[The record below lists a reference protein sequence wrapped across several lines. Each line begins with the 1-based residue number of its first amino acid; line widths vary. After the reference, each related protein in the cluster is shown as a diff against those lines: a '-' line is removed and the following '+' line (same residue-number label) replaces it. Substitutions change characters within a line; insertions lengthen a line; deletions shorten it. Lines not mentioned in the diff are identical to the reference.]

1 MQRRSYITVVAICLV
16 FTAGCN
22 KYLERYPLDGPSDQ
36 SFFTNAGELM
46 LAVNGCYEAL
56 NYQPTGSN
64 LMPLALITDN
74 CTDLSWDRNN
84 SALQQIGNGSHDSNN
99 GTVVSVWTAAYKDI
113 ARCNFL
119 LDNIDKVKDRV
130 TPAVYARA
138 KAEARFIRAYNY
150 HYLVELFGDVPLVT
164 TSLTL
169 SDAQLPRTAKAAV
182 VDFILTELEEAA
194 RDLPVAYDAIDYGR
208 ATRGAALAIKARTAL
223 YNRRWETAAA
233 AARAVMD
240 LNVYSLHPNFGELF
254 MYAGKNS
261 KEAIFV
267 LTYSRGVITFN
278 PSNFYSRLGGGA
290 SNKVP
295 GQALIDSYLCTDGL
309 PVDRSPLYDPQHP
322 FQNRDP
328 RLGYT
333 VALPGSVYLNYTFET
348 HRDSI
353 MTNNFNTTPPGRVAN
368 LDATHAFATYTGY
381 CWRKYTD
388 INDKAD
394 NTHSE
399 ISTILVRYAEVLLI
413 YAEAKIEAGQIDQ
426 SVYDAINAVRQ
437 RPGVNMPPVAVGS
450 TQAALRSIVRRE
462 RKYELANEG
471 LRLFDIRR
479 WGIAEQVMKGTFYGR
494 VPDGYLATAPAIDEN
509 GTPDYSHV
517 PDRANLR
524 VVETRMFNPKRD
536 YLWPIPNIEI
546 LTDKNMTQ
554 NQGY

>member
-1 MQRRSYITVVAICLV
+1 MCRSIYIMVMGICLLCM
-16 FTAGCN
+16 TGCN
-22 KYLERYPLDGPSDQ
+22 KYLEREPLDGPPDQ
-36 SFFTNAGELM
+36 DFFTNAEELM

-64 LMPLALITDN
+64 LMPLALTADN
-74 CTDLSWDRNN
+74 CTDISWDRNN
-84 SALQQIGNGSHDSNN
+84 SALQQIGNGSHDSYN
-99 GTVVSVWTAAYKDI
+99 GTAVSVWTAAYKDI

-130 TPAVYARA
+130 TPALYARA

-164 TSLTL
+164 KSLTL
-169 SDAQLPRTAKAAV
+169 AEAQLPRTGKEKV

-194 RDLPVAYDAIDYGR
+194 PDLPVTYDAIDYGR
-208 ATRGAALAIKARTAL
+208 ATRGAALAIRARTAL
-223 YNRRWETAAA
+223 YNKRWDIAADA
-233 AARAVMD
+233 AKAVMN
-240 LNVYSLHPNFGELF
+240 LNVYSLHPDFGELF
-254 MYAGKNS
+254 AYAGKNS

-267 LTYSRGVITFN
+267 LTYLKGVMTFN

-309 PVDRSPLYDPQHP
+309 PIDQSPLYDPQHP
-322 FQNRDP
+322 FANRDP

-333 VALPGSVYLNYTFET
+333 VALPGSVFLNYTFET
-348 HRDSI
+348 HQDST
-353 MTNNFNTTPPGRVAN
+353 MTFNYNTPTPTRVAN

-388 INDKAD
+388 IADKAD

-399 ISTILVRYAEVLLI
+399 ISTILIRFAEVLLI
-413 YAEAKIEAGQIDQ
+413 YAEAKIEADEIDQ
-426 SVYDAINAVRQ
+426 SVYDAIDAVRQ
-437 RPGVNMPPVAVGS
+437 RPGVNMPPVPAGS
-450 TQAALRSIVRRE
+450 TQAALRSVVRRE

-509 GTPDYSHV
+509 GTPDYANV
-517 PDRANLR
+517 PDKAALR

-546 LTDKNMTQ
+546 LTDKKMTQ
-554 NQGY
+554 NPGY